1 MTSSNWESGTVN
13 NAHYLIVLILCVCLT
28 SEILKADTKFHVQQD
43 FEKNFQLFKMSPQ
56 LVLITI
62 VILSVAVVHCQ
73 HDLCINPK
81 IDGITYVTNLKM
93 YFIISGGYY
102 WYNNTFNFPMGFKQN
117 QAKKL
122 PYGFTGQSVV
132 YLNTID
138 ACSDQ
143 NNVQLVAKGEKPP
156 LKQQI
161 VVSDVS
167 YIRLIKH
174 LITLN

>member
-1 MTSSNWESGTVN
+1 M
-13 NAHYLIVLILCVCLT
+13 
-28 SEILKADTKFHVQQD
+28 
-43 FEKNFQLFKMSPQ
+43 MSPQ

-62 VILSVAVVHCQ
+62 VLLSVAIVHCQ
-73 HDLCINPK
+73 PDLCTNPK

-102 WYNNTFNFPMGFKQN
+102 WYNNTFNFPLGLKRN

-132 YLNTID
+132 YLNIVD
-138 ACSDQ
+138 ACSNQ
-143 NNVQLVAKGEKPP
+143 NNVQQVASGEKPP

-167 YIRLIKH
+167 CIHLIEH